1 MKKQLLGTTTLVA
14 AGLLMGQGAYAA
26 EPMSLSIGGYLQ
38 SAFTI
43 ADDDDGVGQPGAAIH
58 DNTISTEGEVQFTAT
73 TELDNGISVRARIE
87 YEAINQG
94 GGTSIVDER
103 YVRFSGGFGSFTMG
117 QDDNA
122 AYQMAYQAP
131 SGSWQ
136 MGLNSPTFAIPMYAG
151 SHAISS
157 YSTLYLGTGGDGGKI
172 IYFTP
177 RMSGF
182 QLGASYQPDSPGD
195 PGAFPATRTSDVTA
209 GGQETILT
217 VGANYQGSFDQADVA
232 ISIGYVTADLE
243 AQNAAGTA
251 KDFEGMTAGVNVS
264 MSGFT
269 VGAAF
274 RNDNGGLNKGRT
286 TGWEIGVTYA
296 TGPWTIGANYMD
308 QSGESPANAGTGEDD
323 MDGWMVSGQ
332 YNLGPGVDLFG
343 GVKYYDFEDGANAAA
358 SENSVLIG
366 ALGTSIYF

>member
-38 SAFTI
+38 QAFSV

-58 DNTISTEGEVQFTAT
+58 DNTIATDGEIQFTAT

-87 YEAINQG
+87 YEAFPAG
-94 GGTSIVDER
+94 GSQVDET
-103 YVRFSGGFGSFTMG
+103 YTRFSGGFGSFTIG
-117 QDDNA
+117 NDDNA
-122 AYQMAYQAP
+122 SYQMAYQAP

-136 MGLNSPTFAIPMYAG
+136 MGLNSPTFAIPASG
-151 SHAISS
+151 GNAITS
-157 YSTLYLGTGGDGGKI
+157 YTSLYMGTGGDGGKL

-177 RMSGF
+177 RMNGF
-182 QLGASYQPDSPGD
+182 QLGASYQPD
-195 PGAFPATRTSDVTA
+195 GAGGPPAAASARTADTTA
-209 GGQETILT
+209 GGAETILT
-217 VGANYQGSFDQADVA
+217 FGANYSGSFDQADVA
-232 ISIGYVTADLE
+232 ISAGYITADLE
-243 AQNAAGTA
+243 AQNTAGTA
-251 KDFEGMTAGVNVS
+251 KDFEGFTAGLNVS

-269 VGAAF
+269 VGGAVTI
-274 RNDNGGLNKGRT
+274 NNGGAAKASTDR
-286 TGWEIGVTYA
+286 WEIGATYA
-296 TGPWTIGANYMD
+296 TGPWTIGANYFDID
-308 QSGESPANAGTGEDD
+308 QSLAATVGDD
-323 MDGWMVSGQ
+323 SVDGWMVSGQ

-343 GVKYYDFEDGANAAA
+343 GVKYYDFEDAANAIG

>member
-38 SAFTI
+38 SAFSI
-43 ADDDDGVGQPGAAIH
+43 GDDDDGVGQPGANIH

-73 TELDNGISVRARIE
+73 TELDNGISVRARVE
-87 YEAINQG
+87 YEAVPG
-94 GGTSIVDER
+94 ATSTVDER

-117 QDDNA
+117 QEDNA
-122 AYQMAYQAP
+122 AYQMGYQAP

-136 MGLNSPTFAIPMYAG
+136 MGLNSPTFAIPATG
-151 SHAISS
+151 GNAITS
-157 YSTLYLGTGGDGGKI
+157 YSSIYLGTGGDGGKLV
-172 IYFTP
+172 YFTP

-182 QLGASYQPDSPGD
+182 QLGASYQPD
-195 PGAFPATRTSDVTA
+195 GANEPAATSGRTASNGA
-209 GGQETILT
+209 GASETILS
-217 VGANYQGSFDQADVA
+217 VGVNYSGSFDQADVA
-232 ISIGYVTADLE
+232 VSAGYITADLE
-243 AQNAAGTA
+243 AQNAANTA
-251 KDFEGMTAGVNVS
+251 KDFEGFITGLNVS

-269 VGAAF
+269 VGGSV
-274 RNDNGGLNKGRT
+274 RLDNGTADKSSTAR
-286 TGWEIGVTYA
+286 WEVGATYA
-296 TGPWTIGANYMD
+296 TGPWTIGANYID
-308 QSGESPANAGTGEDD
+308 IEQNAAGGTGADE

-343 GVKYYDFEDGANAAA
+343 GVKHYDYEDGANAVAA
-358 SENSVLIG
+358 ENSVLIG